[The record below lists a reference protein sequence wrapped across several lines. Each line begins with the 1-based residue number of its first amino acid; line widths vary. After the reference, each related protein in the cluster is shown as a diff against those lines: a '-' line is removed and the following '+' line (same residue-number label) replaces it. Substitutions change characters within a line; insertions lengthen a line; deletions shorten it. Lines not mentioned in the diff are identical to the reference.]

1 MASTDSQDQILEA
14 VMSVIMREG
23 VSGASMRTVAEE
35 ADVSVGL
42 LSYHFD
48 DKDSL
53 IAAAYERAA
62 TRLLEVTRQAAEP
75 VEDTQD
81 RIRAW
86 IRGPFVDEFLA
97 ADYLGLRISLW
108 AVARVNEQ
116 IAEVEQRLYEPYADG
131 LVELISLFQTEL
143 SEPEIVD
150 RVTDVLVIQNGLWL
164 NHARYAN
171 MDDLER
177 GLKRCE
183 TIALARQPASP

>member
-1 MASTDSQDQILEA
+1 MSSTDTQDQILEA

-62 TRLLEVTRQAAEP
+62 ERLLAVTRDAVES
-75 VEDTQD
+75 VEDPSD
-81 RIRAW
+81 RVRAW

-97 ADYLGLRISLW
+97 EDYLGLRVSLW
-108 AVARVNEQ
+108 AVARVNET
-116 IAEVEQRLYEPYADG
+116 IADVEKQLYGPYADG
-131 LVELISLFQTEL
+131 LAELITSV
-143 SEPEIVD
+143 VD
-150 RVTDVLVIQNGLWL
+150 IPSDEVENRVTDILVIQNGLWL
-164 NHARYAN
+164 NYARYAAPV
-171 MDDLER
+171 DLER
-177 GLKRCE
+177 GLERCE
-183 TIALARQPASP
+183 SIAFAR

>member
-1 MASTDSQDQILEA
+1 MATSDSQDQILEA

-35 ADVSVGL
+35 ADVSVAL

-62 TRLLEVTRQAAEP
+62 NRLLDVTTEAVAS
-75 VEDTQD
+75 VEGSED
-81 RIRAW
+81 RIQAW
-86 IRGPFVDEFLA
+86 IRAPFIDEFLS
-97 ADYLGLRISLW
+97 ADYLGLRVSLW
-108 AVARVNEQ
+108 AVARVNDK
-116 IAEVEQRLYEPYADG
+116 IAEVEQQLYGPYADG
-131 LVELISLFQTEL
+131 LADLIAEVRTQESRAD
-143 SEPEIVD
+143 IVD
-150 RVTDVLVIQNGLWL
+150 RVTDILVVQNGLWL

-171 MDDLER
+171 LTDLER

-183 TIALARQPASP
+183 AIALG